1 MIELRVAKYCN
12 NCDEFEPDV
21 DKTYTFGSGAYTTI
35 SCVYERRCYEM
46 IRYLKNEL
54 KKESKDA

>member
-35 SCVYERRCYEM
+35 SRVHERRCYEM